1 MKELFKIEDKT
12 KTKMKWWN
20 CDCLEKNDFVKH
32 VSINGRMVDISLTC
46 DNCGSEYVFELPFSE
61 LIKFCGYLQEEAS
74 K

>member
-12 KTKMKWWN
+12 KTKIKWWN
-20 CDCLEKNDFVKH
+20 
-32 VSINGRMVDISLTC
+32 C